1 MKTMST
7 KQKLSIR
14 DKKCLKLNTQ
24 IEILEFKST
33 ITKISLERLN
43 NKFELAEEIISKP
56 EMRPI
61 EIIKSEEIVRK
72 KECEKITKTSE
83 TWRTPSAVP

>member
-1 MKTMST
+1 MS
-7 KQKLSIR
+7 
-14 DKKCLKLNTQ
+14 DKKCFKLNTQ

-61 EIIKSEEIVRK
+61 EIIKSEEIRRK

>member
-1 MKTMST
+1 M
-7 KQKLSIR
+7 
-14 DKKCLKLNTQ
+14 
-24 IEILEFKST
+24 EILEFKST

-43 NKFELAEEIISKP
+43 NKFELAEEIISKL

-61 EIIKSEEIVRK
+61 EIINSEEIRRK
-72 KECEKITKTSE
+72 KECEEITKASE